1 MRISQSIRSV
11 FKRPYL
17 LFFSILLFF
26 IPLTFCVN
34 TNEIYEFPKV
44 FFLYYFGIFIIF
56 FFVSDVILNPVKIK
70 RPHPL
75 VVSFLLLEIIST
87 LLSSNFYTSF
97 FGYYSR
103 FNGGLLS
110 HIVLFG
116 LYFVGINK
124 LEKED
129 FEKILKI
136 LIFTIL
142 PISFLGLSQYFS
154 GVERVYSTLGQPNW
168 LAQYLSMILLL
179 VLYLIFKEDLKK
191 LKIWFVIYVLGFY
204 CLWVTYSTSGILS
217 FFAGSLILLTGI
229 IKERNKE
236 EHFTIKLALI
246 LFVTFLIAFLN
257 LGMFKDKLN
266 DAFLDLKKQ
275 ISLTGKS
282 YAQASNNVINT
293 SFEDEHKISD
303 PGFIRLNLWE
313 STLNFIFSDPKIFFI
328 GSGPETF
335 PYSFQHFRSPSLNYS
350 SEWNFVFNKPH
361 NYYLEIWS
369 ESGIF
374 SLFIFIAIFYLV
386 IKKSPFFI
394 IPSLCA
400 FLISNFFGWPV
411 VPTSLLS
418 CFFVCVSLS
427 DFDEKFSFDSKGEGK
442 KAYYKKLKTGEAA
455 LIPLCFFYIFIF
467 YYLSSFF
474 SADVDFKKSQKLI
487 KEGSYDSALYYVN
500 KAISKN
506 PLEPKYYHGRAK
518 VKSAF
523 LVLEEDKS
531 SVKKSIYE
539 DLRKAEKLNPENL
552 VTIRNS
558 IPIYYLLAVGDF
570 YLEPGREN
578 IDENYINIVRDFFS
592 RTKHSYWNDAGVVLS
607 IAKYEKELGL
617 DDEFEES
624 RLRIK
629 DLRPDL
635 LEWHDLFR

>member
-1 MRISQSIRSV
+1 M
-11 FKRPYL
+11 
-17 LFFSILLFF
+17 
-26 IPLTFCVN
+26 
-34 TNEIYEFPKV
+34 YEFPKV

-75 VVSFLLLEIIST
+75 IVSFLLLEIIST

-168 LAQYLSMILLL
+168 LAQYLSMILPL
-179 VLYLIFKEDLKK
+179 VLYLIFREDLKK

-229 IKERNKE
+229 VKERNKE
-236 EHFTIKLALI
+236 EHFTIKLALV
-246 LFVTFLIAFLN
+246 LFVSFLIAFLN

-282 YAQASNNVINT
+282 YAQTPNNVIDPSLEN
-293 SFEDEHKISD
+293 EHKISD
-303 PGFIRLNLWE
+303 PGFIRLNLWK

-374 SLFIFIAIFYLV
+374 SLFIFVAIFYLV
-386 IKKSPFFI
+386 IKKSPFFLT
-394 IPSLCA
+394 PSLCA

-418 CFFVCVSLS
+418 CFFVCISLF
-427 DFDEKFSFDSKGEGK
+427 DFDKKFSFDSEGEGK
-442 KAYYKKLKTGEAA
+442 KAYYKNSKVRKAT
-455 LIPLCFFYIFIF
+455 LIPLWFFYIFIL

-474 SADVDFKKSQKLI
+474 SADVNFKRSQELI
-487 KEGSYDSALYYVN
+487 KKGSYDSALYYVN

-506 PLEPKYYHGRAK
+506 PLEPNYYRGRAK

-523 LVLEEDKS
+523 LVLEEDKN

-539 DLRKAEKLNPENL
+539 DLRKAEELNPE
-552 VTIRNS
+552 
-558 IPIYYLLAVGDF
+558 YYLFAF
-570 YLEPGREN
+570 S
-578 IDENYINIVRDFFS
+578 INSLPVETFTFSSNFF
-592 RTKHSYWNDAGVVLS
+592 
-607 IAKYEKELGL
+607 
-617 DDEFEES
+617 
-624 RLRIK
+624 
-629 DLRPDL
+629 
-635 LEWHDLFR
+635 